1 MKYSVVFE
9 NADDGG
15 VGAYIPDIPGI
26 GVVGRDFAEARSF
39 IDIALEMHVE
49 AMIEDGDPLPTP
61 SPIEDPDGPFVVVPP
76 SLLEQAEKAAR
87 QKSTP

>member
-1 MKYSVVFE
+1 MMYGVVFE

-26 GVVGRDFAEARSF
+26 GVVGRDHAEARSF
-39 IDIALEMHVE
+39 IDIAMEMYVE

-61 SPIEDPDGPFVVVPP
+61 SPITDPNGPFVRVDP
-76 SLLEQAEKAAR
+76 SLVEQAKRAAER
-87 QKSTP
+87 